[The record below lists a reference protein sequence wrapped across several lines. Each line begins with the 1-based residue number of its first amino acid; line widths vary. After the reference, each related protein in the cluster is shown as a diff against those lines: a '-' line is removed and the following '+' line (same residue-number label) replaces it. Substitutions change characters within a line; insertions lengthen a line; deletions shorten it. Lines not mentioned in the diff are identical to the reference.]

1 MELRG
6 RVKGETDAK
15 VFTMFKNI
23 LCEHC
28 YDLPECYLFI
38 EILTLSL
45 EDRYRVVRSQIHRHR
60 VVKVKEAEAWRK
72 SANEFIESSYFDMY
86 AFLSGVNP
94 EFVRFLIKKIER
106 YFLMRDVTMNIN
118 KRKSGRRTQV
128 RVLIR
133 RRRK

>member
-38 EILTLSL
+38 EVLTLSL

-72 SANEFIESSYFDMY
+72 CANEFINSSYFDMY
-86 AFLSGVNP
+86 SFLSGVNP
-94 EFVRFLIKKIER
+94 EFVRFLLKKIER
-106 YFLMRDVTMNIN
+106 YFLMREVKSKIH
-118 KRKSGRRTQV
+118 KRRVERHVQV